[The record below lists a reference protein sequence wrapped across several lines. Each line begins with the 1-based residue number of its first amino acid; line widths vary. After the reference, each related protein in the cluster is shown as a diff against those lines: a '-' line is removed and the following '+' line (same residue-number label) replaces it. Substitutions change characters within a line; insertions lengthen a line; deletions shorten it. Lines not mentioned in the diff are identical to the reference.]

1 LGLNVQKSYDIVPPN
16 EARTIS
22 FKVEPTEAG
31 KYTIKAKVEYWD
43 DKGNKFIETTKK
55 TITVESTEAI
65 TPIKTP
71 TESKSTPGFTIFTFL
86 TALIVFAFGRKR
98 LN

>member
-1 LGLNVQKSYDIVPPN
+1 LGINVQKSYDIIPPN

-43 DKGNKFIETTKK
+43 DKGNKFIETAEK
-55 TITVESTEAI
+55 TITVEPTETI

-71 TESKSTPGFTIFTFL
+71 TNPRSIPGFTIFSLL
-86 TALIVFAFGRKR
+86 TALIVFALSRK
-98 LN
+98 LF